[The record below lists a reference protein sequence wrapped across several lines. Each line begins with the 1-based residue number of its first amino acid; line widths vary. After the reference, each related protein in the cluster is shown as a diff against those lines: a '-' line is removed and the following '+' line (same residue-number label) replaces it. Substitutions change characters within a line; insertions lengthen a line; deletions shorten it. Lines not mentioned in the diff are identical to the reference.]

1 MVIFFIPLLQLIDS
15 DDTKL
20 AADLC
25 KKEKQAISEFLEIY
39 SDELYYI
46 SSKFNNRGIDHD
58 SWDYRTKTGYTIQV
72 TDDVSDT
79 FLWLIKQVQNK
90 SCAYRGYRGAT
101 FSTFIKSVL
110 NSSFTF
116 KDWLKWKTGVTGYVP
131 KCIKNLNEPYIK
143 IYKLLRQNKPDDH
156 ICNTLNLEDVDFY
169 ECYQKIETALIET
182 NQIQLLK
189 EPKFISIDTPS
200 EYEEKDK
207 KHFQLS
213 STEFESPDTQPDIER
228 VKQIAS
234 TILEQLSEAQ
244 RRLLILYWR
253 EGQTIQEIYET
264 LSIGIFEDYII
275 ELQINESKD
284 IYSTINKT
292 VKAAFQISVD
302 NFPEFVT
309 EYSITESSM
318 KRFLKI
324 YYHYFENQ

>member
-1 MVIFFIPLLQLIDS
+1 VFFIPIFQLIYN
-15 DDTKL
+15 DDNKL

-25 KKEKQAISEFLEIY
+25 KKNKQAIGEFLEIY

-46 SSKFNNRGIDHD
+46 ASKFNNRGIDQD
-58 SWDYRTKTGYTIQV
+58 SWQYRTKTGYTIQV
-72 TDDVSDT
+72 NDDVSDT
-79 FLWLIKQVQNK
+79 FLWLTKQSFNK
-90 SCAYRGYRGAT
+90 SCAYRGDNGAT
-101 FSTFIKSVL
+101 FSTYIKSVL

-116 KDWLKWKTGVTGYVP
+116 KDWLKWKTGVTGYIP
-131 KCIKNLNEPYIK
+131 KCINVLKEPYVE
-143 IYKLLRQNKPDDH
+143 IYKLLRQNKPDDR
-156 ICNTLNLEDVDFY
+156 ICNTLNLEYVEFY

-189 EPKFISIDTPS
+189 DPKFLSIDTPG
-200 EYEEKDK
+200 EYEENDK

-253 EGQTIQEIYET
+253 EGQTVQEIYET

-309 EYSITESSM
+309 EYSITESSI
-318 KRFLKI
+318 KKFLKT
-324 YYHYFENQ
+324 YFYYFEN

>member
-189 EPKFISIDTPS
+189 DPKFISIDTPS

>member
-1 MVIFFIPLLQLIDS
+1 VFFIPLFQLIYN
-15 DDTKL
+15 DDNKL

-25 KKEKQAISEFLEIY
+25 KKNKQAIGEFLEIY

-46 SSKFNNRGIDHD
+46 ASKFNNRGIDQD
-58 SWDYRTKTGYTIQV
+58 SWQYRTKTGYTIQV
-72 TDDVSDT
+72 NDDVSDT
-79 FLWLIKQVQNK
+79 FLWLTKQSLNK
-90 SCAYRGYRGAT
+90 SCAYRGDNGAT
-101 FSTFIKSVL
+101 FSTYIKSVL

-116 KDWLKWKTGVTGYVP
+116 KDWLKWKTGVTGYIP
-131 KCIKNLNEPYIK
+131 KCINVLKEPYVE
-143 IYKLLRQNKPDDH
+143 IYKLLRQNKPDDR
-156 ICNTLNLEDVDFY
+156 ICNTLNLEYVEFY

-189 EPKFISIDTPS
+189 DPKFLSIDTPG
-200 EYEEKDK
+200 EYEENDK

-253 EGQTIQEIYET
+253 EGQTVQEIYET

-309 EYSITESSM
+309 EYSITESSI
-318 KRFLKI
+318 KKFLKT
-324 YYHYFENQ
+324 YFYYFEN

>member
-189 EPKFISIDTPS
+189 DPKFISIDTPS

-228 VKQIAS
+228 EKQIAS